1 MIIKIYNNI
10 MGNRETKFVNDCIE
24 ELSKIN
30 KENLDISN
38 IDKLQI
44 KAIKELNNRIKKLK
58 KRKAIRLCINYLL
71 FNFVVGV

>member
-1 MIIKIYNNI
+1 

-30 KENLDISN
+30 EEDLDISN

-44 KAIKELNNRIKKLK
+44 KAIKELNNRIKEIEEKKSNKIMYKLP
-58 KRKAIRLCINYLL
+58 AIQLCSWSLI
-71 FNFVVGV
+71 